1 MPGYKHADWV
11 SSLQDLLRTID
22 QDYRERH
29 GIKRRSLG
37 RSVRVRYVKDEE
49 GNQRKVSL
57 FHPYPSL
64 IVNALKELRRQ
75 VYDAL
80 NT

>member
-75 VYDAL
+75 VFDAL